1 MKNEITKIKT
11 YWDKNPNS
19 RAIIYFTYK
28 DIGVCRM
35 HINEGDNYA
44 TIYGLYVDEKT
55 SQWRYWFYASKK
67 LRRRT

>member
-11 YWDKNPNS
+11 YWDKSPNS
-19 RAIIYFTYK
+19 RSIIYFTYK

-44 TIYGLYVDEKT
+44 TIYGLYVDEK
-55 SQWRYWFYASKK
+55 QMVELALNLEEVGGR
-67 LRRRT
+67 